1 MKMTSL
7 VLNYFSF
14 CIQKFKAKIT
24 LLEIEKSCLLVAKHL
39 NKSIT
44 RNIQDH
50 AIRKAWGIS
59 PFPLISLLH
68 ILIFLLKCYNQV
80 GKVAIFVGKIPG
92 KLHQSW
98 RKVLQNSQTP
108 TIKRE
113 AWVFFANYGESG
125 SPSLDVWDILLKF
138 TVHKQNF
145 RKIWLSFTFLL

>member
-1 MKMTSL
+1 MMKMTSL

-92 KLHQSW
+92 KLHQS
-98 RKVLQNSQTP
+98 
-108 TIKRE
+108 
-113 AWVFFANYGESG
+113 
-125 SPSLDVWDILLKF
+125 
-138 TVHKQNF
+138 
-145 RKIWLSFTFLL
+145 